1 MTSSTSGSGDLVV
14 VLTAGRGTRARVYG
28 PWLHKA
34 LLPLGDRPVLS
45 RLLGHFPATA
55 RFVFAVGHLGDQV
68 QAFVEMAHPDLD
80 ATFVSV
86 DPYAGPGTGP
96 ATSLL
101 ACRDHLDGPF
111 TVTACD
117 AVYEAPLPSPRGN
130 WIGVAAVDDPE
141 NWCTV
146 RLDGDRVT
154 GLAYRDPHGTNLA
167 YTGTAHVQDSEPFLT
182 ELEKADQL
190 GEVVLDPGFL
200 RLCDHGLVV
209 RKLAW
214 RDAGNEET
222 YAAVRAAYGGE
233 ASVATKTSDLTYLFD
248 DRVVKLTDDAA
259 TAARLFERGRTLTG
273 LTPEV
278 LGHAGGVLCTVR
290 VGGAS
295 DLDAAD
301 PSEVRSCLEWVESDL
316 WQRRVPVHAPASV
329 ERAMRA
335 MYVDKTRDRVAHL
348 LDRLPGLD
356 DERRVNAIDC
366 APITELLELVASDHA
381 DVLSGAVI
389 APVHGDLHGEN
400 VLVDADRGRWLID
413 WRTDFGGLT
422 EVGDL
427 TYDLAKML
435 HTLEFSTPT
444 MVEKRFNVERVADDA
459 LRITHEDIVELAG
472 SRDAFWEFVAA
483 RGHDE
488 HRIAIVDA
496 LVFLSMC
503 PLYDDEIGRYLFLLG
518 KALLAAA
525 LDLSVPGRMAFDR
538 LFGGKRYPRRPEVL
552 SGGLAAPQSS
562 AERP

>member
-14 VLTAGRGTRARVYG
+14 VLAAGRGTRARVYG

-68 QAFVEMAHPDLD
+68 QAFVEMAHPDLN

-209 RKLAW
+209 RELAW

-278 LGHAGGVLCTVR
+278 LGHAGGVLSTVR

-295 DLDAAD
+295 DLDAAEQAKTD
-301 PSEVRSCLEWVESDL
+301 AVQVKADHEAALAGARAEANQIIEDARQQAEQLKSELQARANEEIAEMRSRAAADIESARS
-316 WQRRVPVHAPASV
+316 Q
-329 ERAMRA
+329 
-335 MYVDKTRDRVAHL
+335 
-348 LDRLPGLD
+348 
-356 DERRVNAIDC
+356 AIDDLRG
-366 APITELLELVASDHA
+366 EVASIA
-381 DVLSGAVI
+381 VGAAERVI
-389 APVHGDLHGEN
+389 QGNLDASAQQA
-400 VLVDADRGRWLID
+400 LVDAYIE
-413 WRTDFGGLT
+413 
-422 EVGDL
+422 EV
-427 TYDLAKML
+427 
-435 HTLEFSTPT
+435 
-444 MVEKRFNVERVADDA
+444 
-459 LRITHEDIVELAG
+459 
-472 SRDAFWEFVAA
+472 A
-483 RGHDE
+483 RG
-488 HRIAIVDA
+488 
-496 LVFLSMC
+496 
-503 PLYDDEIGRYLFLLG
+503 
-518 KALLAAA
+518 
-525 LDLSVPGRMAFDR
+525 
-538 LFGGKRYPRRPEVL
+538 
-552 SGGLAAPQSS
+552 
-562 AERP
+562 